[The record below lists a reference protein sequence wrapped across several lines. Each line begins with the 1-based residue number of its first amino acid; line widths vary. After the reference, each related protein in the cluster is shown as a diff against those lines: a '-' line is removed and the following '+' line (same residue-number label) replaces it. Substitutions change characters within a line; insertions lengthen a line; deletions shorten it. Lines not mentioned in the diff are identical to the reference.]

1 MNARRQF
8 LIDISDRYL
17 DSLVK
22 NNPAGLPIAKNVRFT
37 ENGHEIK
44 LGEGLWKTAT
54 GITYR
59 QYFVDPAGD
68 QVGFFGVAAE
78 NGVLA
83 HLMLRLKVLDNKISE
98 VETIVSRRGQSSVS
112 SPKSLVTP
120 NPIFEEILAES
131 ERSPRTRMI
140 AIANS
145 YFDGIEQSSAKNV
158 PFHPDCKRTENGVKP
173 TSNPPRFAMDVAA
186 GLKYF
191 TYITKVRNRRFL
203 IVDEERGFV
212 WGIVVF
218 DVPGNIRKIDVPGA
232 PVELNRPQVL
242 NARSVLIA
250 EVFKIVNGL
259 IREIE
264 ALMVNV
270 PLGSPSGWPD

>member
-8 LIDISDRYL
+8 LIDISNRYL

-22 NNPAGLPIAKNVRFT
+22 NNPAGLPVTKNVRFT

-78 NGVLA
+78 NGELA

-98 VETIVSRRGQSSVS
+98 VETIVCRRGQSSVS

-131 ERSPRTRMI
+131 ERSSRSKMI

-145 YFDGIEQSSAKNV
+145 YFDGIEQSNAENV
-158 PFHPDCKRTENGVKP
+158 PFHPDCSRTENGVKT

-218 DVPGNIRKIDVPGA
+218 DVPGNITKIDVPGA
-232 PVELNRPQVL
+232 PIELNIPQVL
-242 NARSVLIA
+242 NARCVLIA

-270 PLGSPSGWPD
+270 PFGSPSGWPD